1 MEHNLKRSRD
11 SLLGIVSELLAEELR
26 DNDMVPG
33 RGKGF
38 FSSPKR
44 ED

>member
-1 MEHNLKRSRD
+1 MVTKL
-11 SLLGIVSELLAEELR
+11 VAEELR

-33 RGKGF
+33 RGNEF